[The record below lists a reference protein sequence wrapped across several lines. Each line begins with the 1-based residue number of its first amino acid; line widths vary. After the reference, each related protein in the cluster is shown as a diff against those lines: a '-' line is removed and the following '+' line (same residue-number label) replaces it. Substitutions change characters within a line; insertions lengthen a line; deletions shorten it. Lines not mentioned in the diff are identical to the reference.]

1 MSTYLF
7 EHTWEEERRR
17 LDLLQAVFDPGTRDS
32 LGRLALP
39 AGARC
44 LEVGAGAG
52 SIARWLCDKVGA
64 GGRVVATDL
73 DTGFLERLTEENLD
87 VRRHDIVADELEE
100 GHYDLVHARLVL
112 EHIPARD
119 RVLRRLVAALR
130 PGGWL
135 VVEDFDWSSVLTA
148 PGSVAAALHTR
159 VNEALATVFTA
170 AGAAIDYGRR
180 LPLDF
185 RAAGLDAVGAEG
197 RVHVPLGG
205 SPAAQ
210 WWQLSL
216 AKLREP
222 LLGTGRLT
230 EAEVDEALGAC
241 DDEGFC
247 GFYPIL
253 VTAWGQRPPPET
265 A

>member
-1 MSTYLF
+1 LSTYLF
-7 EHTWEEERRR
+7 EHTWEAERRR
-17 LDLLQAVFDPGTRDS
+17 LDLLGEVFDAGTRDV

-73 DTGFLERLTEENLD
+73 DTRFLEQLTDENLE
-87 VRRHDIVADELEE
+87 VRRHDIVADDLDE

-112 EHIPARD
+112 EHIPERD
-119 RVLRRLVAALR
+119 RVLRRLAAALR

-135 VVEDFDWSSVLTA
+135 VVEDFDWSSLLAA
-148 PGSVAAALHTR
+148 PGSVAEGLHRR
-159 VNEALATVFTA
+159 VNEALVSVFVA
-170 AGAAIDYGRR
+170 AGASTDYGRR

-185 RAAGLDAVGAEG
+185 RAAGLVAVGAEG
-197 RVHVPLGG
+197 KVQVPLGG
-205 SPAAQ
+205 SAAAA

-216 AKLREP
+216 AKLAEP
-222 LLGTGRLT
+222 LVRTGRLT
-230 EAEVDEALGAC
+230 GAEVAEALAAC

-247 GFYPIL
+247 AFYPML
-253 VTAWGQRPPPET
+253 VTAWGQRPG